1 MLVPWSC
8 DVCFSGERAMQLR
21 RTFCAAGLLYGLGL
35 GALGVSGGC
44 GESSTGTRDELS
56 GQLKEQ
62 SVAHG
67 KRMQEFYAAKKAAKK
82 GQAR

>member
-1 MLVPWSC
+1 
-8 DVCFSGERAMQLR
+8 MQLR
-21 RTFCAAGLLYGLGL
+21 RTLWAAGLFYGLGL

-44 GESSTGTRDELS
+44 GGSPTEQRSELS

-67 KRMQEFYAAKKAAKK
+67 KRMVEYYAAKKAAKK
-82 GQAR
+82 AKAQ

>member
-1 MLVPWSC
+1 
-8 DVCFSGERAMQLR
+8 MQLR
-21 RTFCAAGLLYGLGL
+21 RTLCAAGILCGLGV
-35 GALGVSGGC
+35 GALSVSGGC

-67 KRMQEFYAAKKAAKK
+67 KKMQEYYAAKKGK
-82 GQAR
+82 AR